1 MKFDNTHNI
10 IEPTFVL
17 AKRSGKKLGVIP
29 AVNISA
35 ADNFNSS
42 FELEFEV
49 NKYENGVLYSLW
61 DKLVDFKLVWCKEW
75 DVWFEIY
82 VTTEDENSVVKSVKC
97 VSLGEAELSQINLYD
112 IEINTEDDISR
123 DDYVPTVLYNEDNK
137 EGSLLH
143 RIMEKAPHY
152 SMSHVDS
159 GVAKLQRTFTFNN
172 KSIHD
177 AFNDIAEELDC
188 LFAYNSGTDDNGKIE
203 RSISVYDLESRC
215 VDCGYRGDFDGKC
228 PKCGGDNI
236 LSGYGKDTAV
246 FVSSDNLA
254 ENISFKTDTDSVKNC
269 FRLEGGD
276 DLMTAAIVSC
286 NPNGSRYLWYISD
299 DVKSDMSDEL
309 VKKLNAYDEKYTYYE
324 DEYPIV
330 FSEELLTKYN
340 SLVEKYYEYDKDLR
354 TVSQSTFGYTALMN
368 CYFDTVDFYLLLHD
382 ELMPSPEISKTT
394 AKDEAAKLTSSA
406 LSPVSVQ
413 KLSSVSLATA
423 NSAVLS
429 MAKVLVSSNYQVS
442 VKTSS
447 YSSSTWTGTF
457 TVTSYSDETDTS
469 DSESITVTVNED
481 YEAFTKQKIDK
492 ILKKAEDTNT
502 SGIVA
507 LFKLSDDLFKAE
519 IKKYCLSS
527 LNAFADSAQSCID
540 ILIEQG
546 VADKQ
551 TWADENPNLYETV
564 YLDYYNK
571 LLALQ
576 SEQKLREEEIAVIS
590 GDGGLQDE
598 IERIKKE
605 IKNELD
611 MQTYLGKDLWLE
623 LASYRREDTY
633 SNSNY
638 ISDGL
643 NNAELFERASEFFE
657 TAKKEIYKSATL
669 QHSITATLKNL
680 LVMKEFEPI
689 VENFAVGNFIRVKV
703 DNSVYRLRLLSYS
716 VDFDNLDS
724 LSVEFSDV
732 KQCKDSVTD
741 TESVLNQASSM
752 ATSYDSVSRQA
763 ESGEKSSKQLKGWVS
778 DGLNL
783 TNVKIIDNA
792 DNQNITIDSH
802 GILGREYRPITDDYS
817 DKQIK
822 VINKGVY
829 VTDDNWLTSK
839 AGIGEFTFYNP
850 ESGEVEDAYG
860 VIADKLVGNL
870 VLSEKIGV
878 YNTNNTITMD
888 ENGLIITTDGTNGS
902 SNDIAFTVQKKTTDS
917 DGNESFV
924 PLLYIN
930 ESGDLVINGTLGINT
945 SGEVQDLVDSGVNTV
960 KDDLDD
966 YKQEVG
972 KYLVFDENGLLIGA
986 ENSEFKAVLDN
997 QRLSFKQGDVTA
1009 AYIDNEQLHI
1019 PKGVIESSLSIGNFS
1034 FVPHAS
1040 GDGGVSL
1047 IWNEDE

>member
-1 MKFDNTHNI
+1 MLF
-10 IEPTFVL
+10 
-17 AKRSGKKLGVIP
+17 A
-29 AVNISA
+29 
-35 ADNFNSS
+35 
-42 FELEFEV
+42 
-49 NKYENGVLYSLW
+49 LW
-61 DKLVDFKLVWCKEW
+61 DKLVEFKLLWCREW
-75 DVWFEIY
+75 NVWFEIY

-97 VSLGEAELSQINLYD
+97 VSLGEAELSQTYLYD
-112 IEINTEDDISR
+112 VEINTEDDISR
-123 DDYVPTVLYNEDNK
+123 DDYVPTVLYNEENK
-137 EGSLLH
+137 SGSLLH
-143 RIMEKAPHY
+143 RITEKVPHY
-152 SMSHVDS
+152 SVSYVDS
-159 GVAKLQRTFTFNN
+159 SIAKLQRTFSFNN
-172 KSIHD
+172 KSILD
-177 AFNDIAEELDC
+177 AFNEVAEELDC
-188 LFAYNSGTDDNGKIE
+188 LFVYNSGTDDNGKIE
-203 RSISVYDLESRC
+203 RSISVYDLESHC
-215 VDCGYRGDFDGKC
+215 VDCGHRGDFDKKC
-228 PKCGGDNI
+228 PKCGSENI
-236 LSGYGKDTAV
+236 LSGYGKDTTV

-276 DLMTAAIVSC
+276 DLMTAAIINC

-299 DVKSDMSDEL
+299 ETKSDMSDEL
-309 VKKLNAYDEKYTYYE
+309 REKLNAYNEQYSYYE
-324 DEYPIV
+324 TEYKAAV
-330 FSEELLTKYN
+330 SEELLNKYN
-340 SLVEKYYEYDKDLR
+340 ALVQKYSEYDKDLR
-354 TVSQSTFGYTALMN
+354 TAPESITGYSALMN
-368 CYFDTVDFYLLLHD
+368 LYFDTTDFCLLLRD

-394 AKDEAAKLTSSA
+394 AAVEAAKLTSAA

-429 MAKVLVSSNYQVS
+429 MAKVLINSNYQVS

-447 YSSSTWTGTF
+447 YSNNTWTGNF
-457 TVTSYSDETDTS
+457 TVTSYSDETDTAE
-469 DSESITVTVNED
+469 SETTTVTVNED

-492 ILKKAEDTNT
+492 ILKKAEGDNS
-502 SGIVA
+502 SGIVS
-507 LFKLSDDLFKAE
+507 LFELSEDEFKAE

-527 LNAFADSAQSCID
+527 LNAFSDAAQSCID

-546 VADKQ
+546 VSDKK
-551 TWADENPNLYETV
+551 TWADKNSNLYDTL

-571 LLALQ
+571 LSFLQ
-576 SEQKLREEEIAVIS
+576 EEQKLRESEIAVIV
-590 GDGGLQDE
+590 GDGGMQTE
-598 IERIKKE
+598 IERIKMN
-605 IKNELD
+605 IKNALD
-611 MQTYLGKDLWLE
+611 METFLGEDLWLE

-633 SNSNY
+633 SNDNY

-643 NNAELFERASEFFE
+643 NNSELFERASEFFE

-689 VENFAVGNFIRVKV
+689 VDGFSVGNFIRVKV

-716 VDFDNLDS
+716 IDFDNLEN

-752 ATSYDSVSRQA
+752 ATSYGSVSRQA
-763 ESGEKSSKQLKGWVS
+763 QSGDKGNKQLKGWVS

-783 TNVKIIDNA
+783 TNVKIIDSA

-878 YNTNNTITMD
+878 YNTNNTLSMD
-888 ENGLIITTDGTNGS
+888 ENGLVVTTDGTSETG
-902 SNDIAFTVQKKTTDS
+902 NDIAFTVQKKVADS
-917 DGNESFV
+917 DGDENYV

-930 ESGDLVINGTLGINT
+930 ENGDLVINGTLGINT
-945 SGEVQDLVDSGVNTV
+945 SGEVQSLVDNGVSPV
-960 KDDLDD
+960 KSDLDD
-966 YKQEVG
+966 YKAEVG
-972 KYLVFDENGLLIGA
+972 KYLVFNENGLLIGA
-986 ENSEFKAVLDN
+986 ENSEFKAALDN

-1019 PKGVIESSLSIGNFS
+1019 PNGVIENSLTIGNFS
-1034 FVPHAS
+1034 FVPHSS

-1047 IWNEDE
+1047 VWNDG